1 MSDRNS
7 LLLGRPLR
15 PVEAMLPENVE
26 ALKAYRE
33 QAELRQTPKGE
44 DTLIGQVETALA
56 AEDQARA
63 AGQPGLLNQQRPNY
77 ITEESLVRSFVTSFA
92 DLTLEGE
99 GDQVPEFTFLEPDTP
114 KIITVAFSLAHAGP
128 RRRSVYTVAE
138 SQTKGGWKE
147 IQTEPVEIPFINP
160 YFPRKRAVVETMAND
175 KLAYIMAKELDN
187 LVFTTLEASLK
198 TTFATADKVWTYKDA
213 DVKGRPS
220 GNSKTS
226 SKGFWPTLRE
236 VVIPYF
242 QGASKADRVI
252 NVHVLHTDL
261 QFIYQVAGIGT
272 QSLGQ
277 YTEHQ
282 RKVYEGN
289 IQDINIYGHRFRII
303 PENWKI
309 ATGEMFCRVGPVAK
323 MWLPPMGS
331 VTKNIVREDASSVR
345 SLHRVYEILSPAT
358 YWTNVLKST
367 WSTTDTSA

>member
-1 MSDRNS
+1 
-7 LLLGRPLR
+7 
-15 PVEAMLPENVE
+15 MLDENVE
-26 ALKAYRE
+26 AMKARRA
-33 QAELRQTPKGE
+33 QAMIRKTSQGE
-44 DTLIGQVETALA
+44 GTLIGQVETALA
-56 AEDQARA
+56 AEDVARA

-92 DLTLEGE
+92 ELALEGE
-99 GDQVPEFTFLEPDTP
+99 GDQIPEFTFLEQDTP
-114 KIITVAFSLAHAGP
+114 KILTVAFSLAHAGV
-128 RRRSVYTVAE
+128 RRRAVYTVAE
-138 SQTKGGWKE
+138 SQTTGGWKE

-160 YFPRKRAVVETMAND
+160 YFPRKRAIVETMAND
-175 KLAYIMAKELDN
+175 KLAYVMTKELDN
-187 LVFTTLEASLK
+187 LVFTTLTASLK
-198 TTFATADKVWTYKDA
+198 STFAAADKVWTYKDA
-213 DVKGRPS
+213 DVVGRPT

-252 NVHVLHTDL
+252 NIHVLHTDL
-261 QFIYQVAGIGT
+261 QYIYAVAGIGT

-282 RKVYEGN
+282 QKVYEGN

-309 ATGEMFCRVGPVAK
+309 ASGEMFCRVGPVAK
-323 MWLPPMGS
+323 MWLPPQGS
-331 VTKNIVREDASSVR
+331 VTQNVIREDGSSVR
-345 SLHRVYEILSPAT
+345 TLHRVYEILSPAT

-367 WSTTDTSA
+367 WSKTDFSA